1 MVSRQE
7 TARPLLTPGEVM
19 QLPPADELVLV
30 SGLPPIRAKKLRYY
44 EDYNFR
50 SRVAAAPMLAEQ
62 GYCDRPPARTDDWTG
77 QVRGTDASLDAT
89 AARELG
95 LAAGDEEGGLPPPR
109 TPIGRASCRESV
121 CQYGTLSVGAA

>member
-50 SRVAAAPMLAEQ
+50 SRVAAAPMLAEK

-77 QVRGTDASLDAT
+77 QVRGRDARL
-89 AARELG
+89 AAPADRELG
-95 LAAGDEEGGLPPPR
+95 LDDGAEADGLQQ
-109 TPIGRASCRESV
+109 IGRRACGER
-121 CQYGTLSVGAA
+121 VGQEVEFT